1 MGQDEKK
8 GVGKRGGGKRGGLH
22 QVVITREQFPKLS
35 LSCLILDSWCLPLI
49 YVRFRFFE
57 LSELDLVILLP
68 QFRALQPTFAPGF
81 ATDDYDRSNTTLEQS
96 VYNIAFC
103 RSIAYPEPVS

>member
-68 QFRALQPTFAPGF
+68 QFKLERYSLFSHLDLRRTIT
-81 ATDDYDRSNTTLEQS
+81 TDQTRH
-96 VYNIAFC
+96 
-103 RSIAYPEPVS
+103 